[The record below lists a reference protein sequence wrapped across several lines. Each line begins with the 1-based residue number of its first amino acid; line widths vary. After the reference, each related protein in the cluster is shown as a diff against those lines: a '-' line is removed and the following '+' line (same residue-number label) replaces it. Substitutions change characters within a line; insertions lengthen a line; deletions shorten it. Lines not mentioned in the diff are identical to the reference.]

1 MQVRENA
8 CSFFAG
14 HYAKVLAFF
23 YQTANGISIMSNR
36 FIHRLLPFLSRLRT
50 AATPFLI
57 VLGLTTLAGAA
68 FAQGANE
75 PPPNQQ
81 DITSDDVAA
90 ALSDLEEPMYT
101 PFIELYLLEETK
113 ALRKEM
119 MNSRAELIEKVVD
132 KELSVADK
140 TMSYATDTV
149 TYFFYLIAGATS
161 ILVVIGWNS
170 IRDMRNQLTT
180 LAEKRVNELVVEYEN
195 RLEFIEDQLKQ
206 KSDIIQQNQAEI
218 ERTNEVHS
226 LWLKASQE
234 TSQQNKIAAYDTILD
249 LRPDDVEALSY
260 KADAVL
266 EMQEP
271 LWAISLCQRA
281 LKLAPDNG
289 HALYQLACAYAE
301 IGRWDDAVS
310 NLQKAIDISEA
321 YRDDASVDVSFQQ
334 LREHESF
341 RTLVFPDQDDSTDA

>member
-1 MQVRENA
+1 MIRYYLMFA
-8 CSFFAG
+8 LALTFAG
-14 HYAKVLAFF
+14 QANAQQQQLGPEEEL
-23 YQTANGISIMSNR
+23 TAEDVEEST
-36 FIHRLLPFLSRLRT
+36 RT
-50 AATPFLI
+50 
-57 VLGLTTLAGAA
+57 
-68 FAQGANE
+68 
-75 PPPNQQ
+75 
-81 DITSDDVAA
+81 
-90 ALSDLEEPMYT
+90 LEKPMYT
-101 PFIELYLLEETK
+101 PFVELYLLEETK
-113 ALRKEM
+113 ALRQEM
-119 MNSRAELIEKVVD
+119 QNTRAELIEKVVD

-170 IRDMRNQLTT
+170 IRDMRNQLTS
-180 LAEKRVNELVVEYEN
+180 LAEKRVNELVVEYEQ
-195 RLEFIEDQLKQ
+195 RLKSIEEQLQQ
-206 KSDIIQQNQAEI
+206 KSDIIHQNQAEI

-234 TSQQNKIAAYDTILD
+234 TSQQNKIAAYDAILD

-289 HALYQLACAYAE
+289 HAHYQLACAYAE
-301 IGRWDDAVS
+301 IGRWEDAVTT
-310 NLQKAIDISEA
+310 LEKAIDISEA
-321 YRDDASVDVSFQQ
+321 YRDDASVDPSFAQ
-334 LREHESF
+334 LQEHDSF
-341 RTLVFPDQDDSTDA
+341 RELIFPENNDQGDS

>member
-1 MQVRENA
+1 MAQEPGENLTAEDVR
-8 CSFFAG
+8 
-14 HYAKVLAFF
+14 
-23 YQTANGISIMSNR
+23 QRIDTA
-36 FIHRLLPFLSRLRT
+36 
-50 AATPFLI
+50 
-57 VLGLTTLAGAA
+57 
-68 FAQGANE
+68 
-75 PPPNQQ
+75 
-81 DITSDDVAA
+81 
-90 ALSDLEEPMYT
+90 EEPMYT
-101 PFIELYLLEETK
+101 PFVELYLLEETK

-119 MNSRAELIEKVVD
+119 MNTRAELIEKVVD

-170 IRDMRNQLTT
+170 IRDMRNQLTS
-180 LAEKRVNELVVEYEN
+180 LAEKRVNELVVEYEK

-206 KSDIIQQNQAEI
+206 KSNIIHQNQAEI

-234 TSQQNKIAAYDTILD
+234 TSQQNKISAYDTILD

-281 LKLAPDNG
+281 LKLAPENG
-289 HALYQLACAYAE
+289 HAHYQLACAYAE
-301 IGRWDDAVS
+301 IGRWDDAVTT
-310 NLQKAIDISEA
+310 LQKAINISEA
-321 YRDDASVDVSFQQ
+321 YKDDASVDPSFEQ
-334 LREHESF
+334 LRDHDSF
-341 RTLVFPDQDDSTDA
+341 RKLIFTDDVDQSDA

>member
-1 MQVRENA
+1 MAAMITLTLTMPAQV
-8 CSFFAG
+8 
-14 HYAKVLAFF
+14 H
-23 YQTANGISIMSNR
+23 
-36 FIHRLLPFLSRLRT
+36 
-50 AATPFLI
+50 
-57 VLGLTTLAGAA
+57 
-68 FAQGANE
+68 AQGTDTA
-75 PPPNQQ
+75 PPGKK
-81 DITSDDVAA
+81 DIMEEDIAA

-113 ALRKEM
+113 ALRKELQ
-119 MNSRAELIEKVVD
+119 NTRAELIEKVVD

-149 TYFFYLIAGATS
+149 TYFFYLIAGASS

-170 IRDMRNQLTT
+170 IRDMRAQLTS
-180 LAEKRVNELVVEYEN
+180 LAEKRVNELVVVYEK
-195 RLEFIEDQLKQ
+195 RLKDIEEQLQQ
-206 KSDIIQQNQAEI
+206 KSDIINQNQVEI
-218 ERTNEVHS
+218 ERTNEIHS

-234 TSQQNKIAAYDTILD
+234 TSQQNKISAYDQILD

-281 LKLAPDNG
+281 LKLDPDNG

-301 IGRWDDAVS
+301 IGRWEDSVS
-310 NLQKAIDISEA
+310 TLQKAIDISEA
-321 YRDDASVDVSFQQ
+321 YRDDASVDLSFEQ

-341 RTLVFPDQDDSTDA
+341 RTLVFPDKEESSDT

>member
-1 MQVRENA
+1 MTTHFIRQI
-8 CSFFAG
+8 S
-14 HYAKVLAFF
+14 LA
-23 YQTANGISIMSNR
+23 N
-36 FIHRLLPFLSRLRT
+36 SRWL
-50 AATPFLI
+50 A
-57 VLGLTTLAGAA
+57 TLAGFFLTLLMATG
-68 FAQGANE
+68 AQA
-75 PPPNQQ
+75 QQ
-81 DITSDDVAA
+81 GGETPDDLTAEDVEQRIET
-90 ALSDLEEPMYT
+90 LEKPMYT
-101 PFIELYLLEETK
+101 PFVELYLLEESK

-119 MNSRAELIEKVVD
+119 QNTRAELIEKVVD

-170 IRDMRNQLTT
+170 IRDMRNQLTS
-180 LAEKRVNELVVEYEN
+180 LAEKRVNELVVEYEK
-195 RLEFIEDQLKQ
+195 RLKSIEEQLQQ
-206 KSDIIQQNQAEI
+206 KSDIIHQNQAEI

-234 TSQQNKIAAYDTILD
+234 TSQQNKISAYDQILD

-281 LKLAPDNG
+281 LKLDQGNG
-289 HALYQLACAYAE
+289 HAHYQLACAYAE
-301 IGRWDDAVS
+301 IGRWDDAVTT
-310 NLQKAIDISEA
+310 LQKAIDISEA
-321 YRDDASVDVSFQQ
+321 YRDDASVDPSFEQ
-334 LREHESF
+334 LRDHERF
-341 RTLVFPDQDDSTDA
+341 RALIFPETDDTNMDS

>member
-1 MQVRENA
+1 MIRYSLAFVLALVFTAPVLAQEQELGPEKEITAEDVRE
-8 CSFFAG
+8 
-14 HYAKVLAFF
+14 
-23 YQTANGISIMSNR
+23 SIK
-36 FIHRLLPFLSRLRT
+36 
-50 AATPFLI
+50 
-57 VLGLTTLAGAA
+57 TLD
-68 FAQGANE
+68 E
-75 PPPNQQ
+75 R
-81 DITSDDVAA
+81 
-90 ALSDLEEPMYT
+90 PMYT
-101 PFIELYLLEETK
+101 PFVELYLLEESK

-119 MNSRAELIEKVVD
+119 QDTRAELIEKVVE

-170 IRDMRNQLTT
+170 IRDMRSQLTS
-180 LAEKRVNELVVEYEN
+180 LAEKRVNELVIEYEN
-195 RLEFIEDQLKQ
+195 RLQSIEDQLQQ
-206 KSDIIQQNQAEI
+206 KSEIIHQNQAEI
-218 ERTNEVHS
+218 ERTNEVHG

-234 TSQQNKIAAYDTILD
+234 TSQQNKIAAYDQILD

-289 HALYQLACAYAE
+289 HAHYQLACAYAE
-301 IGRWDDAVS
+301 IGRWEDAVS
-310 NLQKAIDISEA
+310 TLARAIDISEA
-321 YRDDASVDVSFQQ
+321 YRDDASVDPSFER
-334 LREHESF
+334 LHEF
-341 RTLVFPDQDDSTDA
+341 ENFKELIFTDQDTDPTS

>member
-1 MQVRENA
+1 MNTRAHNTHGHSPCWKCLKSAVVSCLIALLFSSVTMAQEPGEN
-8 CSFFAG
+8 
-14 HYAKVLAFF
+14 L
-23 YQTANGISIMSNR
+23 TAEDVQQRID
-36 FIHRLLPFLSRLRT
+36 T
-50 AATPFLI
+50 A
-57 VLGLTTLAGAA
+57 
-68 FAQGANE
+68 
-75 PPPNQQ
+75 
-81 DITSDDVAA
+81 
-90 ALSDLEEPMYT
+90 EESMYT
-101 PFIELYLLEETK
+101 PFVELYLLEETK

-119 MNSRAELIEKVVD
+119 MNTRAELIEKVVD
-132 KELSVADK
+132 KELTVADK

-170 IRDMRNQLTT
+170 IRDMRNQLTS
-180 LAEKRVNELVVEYEN
+180 LAEKRVNELVVEYEK

-206 KSDIIQQNQAEI
+206 KSDIIHQNQAEI

-281 LKLAPDNG
+281 LKLAPENG
-289 HALYQLACAYAE
+289 HAHYQLACAYAE
-301 IGRWDDAVS
+301 IGRWDDAVTT
-310 NLQKAIDISEA
+310 LQKAINISEA
-321 YRDDASVDVSFQQ
+321 YKDDASVDPSFEQ
-334 LREHESF
+334 LRDHESF
-341 RTLVFPDQDDSTDA
+341 RKLIFPDDEEQSDA

>member
-1 MQVRENA
+1 MNRHSDQ
-8 CSFFAG
+8 FALPSSPRTG
-14 HYAKVLAFF
+14 LRVFSLAAVF
-23 YQTANGISIMSNR
+23 
-36 FIHRLLPFLSRLRT
+36 LLLLGGTGVQAQQSTEPDESLS
-50 AATPFLI
+50 A
-57 VLGLTTLAGAA
+57 
-68 FAQGANE
+68 
-75 PPPNQQ
+75 
-81 DITSDDVAA
+81 DDVEQRIQ
-90 ALSDLEEPMYT
+90 SLEKPMYT
-101 PFIELYLLEETK
+101 PFVELYLLEESK

-119 MNSRAELIEKVVD
+119 QNTRAELIEKVVD

-170 IRDMRNQLTT
+170 IRDMRNQLTS
-180 LAEKRVNELVVEYEN
+180 LAEKRVNELVVEYEK
-195 RLEFIEDQLKQ
+195 RLKSIEEQLQQ
-206 KSDIIQQNQAEI
+206 KSDIIHQNQAEI

-234 TSQQNKIAAYDTILD
+234 TSQQNKIGAYDQILD

-289 HALYQLACAYAE
+289 HAHYQLACAYAE
-301 IGRWDDAVS
+301 IGRWDDAVAT
-310 NLQKAIDISEA
+310 LQKAIDISEA
-321 YRDDASVDVSFQQ
+321 YRDDASVDPSFEQ
-334 LREHESF
+334 LRDHDRF
-341 RTLVFPDQDDSTDA
+341 RTLIFPDTDDNNPDD